1 MAEGNGIDLGS
12 IFGLLPQVQEQM
24 KGLNVELKT
33 GFAGLMSELRAET
46 AKLRVEMHT
55 QRAEI
60 RAELRAEIRAQGAEF
75 RQMVGRVEEHLAL
88 PPIAHP

>member
-12 IFGLLPQVQEQM
+12 IFGLLPQLQEQM
-24 KGLNVELKT
+24 KVLHGELKT
-33 GFAGLMSELRAET
+33 GLADGRAET
-46 AKLRVEMHT
+46 AEHRAEMHA

-60 RAELRAEIRAQGAEF
+60 RAEMRAQGAEF